1 MEQELKSL
9 QQAAINDINTASD
22 LNALNDVRVKYLG
35 KKGSLTS
42 ILRGMGKLSP
52 EQRPVVGQMVNLARK
67 ELETAIEAKQTA
79 LKEAELANRLATEKS
94 T

>member
-9 QQAAINDINTASD
+9 QQEAINDINSASN

-42 ILRGMGKLSP
+42 ILRGIGLYYLYCI
-52 EQRPVVGQMVNLARK
+52 EFY
-67 ELETAIEAKQTA
+67 LEYYTFVLWLGFIHGI
-79 LKEAELANRLATEKS
+79 LYCM
-94 T
+94 

>member
-9 QQAAINDINTASD
+9 QQEALSAISSASD

-52 EQRPVVGQMVNLARK
+52 EERPRVGQW
-67 ELETAIEAKQTA
+67 
-79 LKEAELANRLATEKS
+79 
-94 T
+94 

>member
-1 MEQELKSL
+1 
-9 QQAAINDINTASD
+9 
-22 LNALNDVRVKYLG
+22 
-35 KKGSLTS
+35 
-42 ILRGMGKLSP
+42 
-52 EQRPVVGQMVNLARK
+52 MVNLARK